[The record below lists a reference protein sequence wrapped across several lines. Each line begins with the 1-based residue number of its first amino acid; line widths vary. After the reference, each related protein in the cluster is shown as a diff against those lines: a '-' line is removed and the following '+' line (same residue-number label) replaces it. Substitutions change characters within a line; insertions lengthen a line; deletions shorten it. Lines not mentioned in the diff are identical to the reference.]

1 MNRQGDANLYPDQQG
16 STEQKDVA
24 RLDRPHARMS
34 PNHDVTATVTNATD
48 LLAASRRG
56 YQAAHAAG
64 SAPLL
69 ADSISG
75 ESEADKAFITDCA
88 RNIEGLRSDQEIKDD
103 WGLDEQGWA
112 SLAENIS
119 LLNAIK
125 AERQRRIRSGEAAR
139 ESAQRHFARA
149 PSILARILED
159 EGVSP
164 RARIE
169 AARELRQAA
178 GDARENPGT
187 GEKFI
192 IMIDLGEDHRVV
204 KEFNQPARIPCDD
217 GDAQ

>member
-1 MNRQGDANLYPDQQG
+1 MNRQGDLNLWPDQQG
-16 STEQKDVA
+16 SAEQKDVA
-24 RLDRPHARMS
+24 GLDRPHARI
-34 PNHDVTATVTNATD
+34 NVTTTVTNARD
-48 LLAASRRG
+48 VPAASRRDR
-56 YQAAHAAG
+56 
-64 SAPLL
+64 APLL
-69 ADSISG
+69 TDSTSG

-112 SLAENIS
+112 SLAENVP

-178 GDARENPGT
+178 GDAREKAES
-187 GEKFI
+187 GERFTI
-192 IMIDLGEDHRVV
+192 VIDLGEDHRLV
-204 KEFNQPARIPCDD
+204 KEFNQPVLIPHDA
-217 GDAQ
+217 GDEQ

>member
-1 MNRQGDANLYPDQQG
+1 MNRQDGAKLWPDQQG
-16 STEQKDVA
+16 SAEQKDVA
-24 RLDRPHARMS
+24 GLDRPHDRIS
-34 PNHDVTATVTNATD
+34 PNPIVTAKVTNATD
-48 LLAASRRG
+48 VLAASRRG
-56 YQAAHAAG
+56 FQAAHSAG
-64 SAPLL
+64 RAPLL

-75 ESEADKAFITDCA
+75 ENEADKAFITDCA
-88 RNIEGLRSDQEIKDD
+88 RNVEGLRSDQEIKDN

-112 SLAENIS
+112 SLAENIP

-139 ESAQRHFARA
+139 ESAQQHFARA

-178 GDARENPGT
+178 GDARENSGT

-192 IMIDLGEDHRVV
+192 IMIDLGEDHRLV
-204 KEFNQPARIPCDD
+204 KEFNQPVRIPCDD
-217 GDAQ
+217 GGAQ